1 MRNIKSIIGTLNLT
15 EKFEYLPLI
24 LPFVVFPSTEI
35 LIASARSLLSKCRG
49 KKPTE
54 LKQLPYQTNNIHT
67 MDSDA
72 LENKA
77 LQYLDEQEMQ
87 RIYKDIPEARILIQ
101 TLSTLNP
108 LTV

>member
-1 MRNIKSIIGTLNLT
+1 
-15 EKFEYLPLI
+15 
-24 LPFVVFPSTEI
+24 
-35 LIASARSLLSKCRG
+35 
-49 KKPTE
+49 
-54 LKQLPYQTNNIHT
+54 